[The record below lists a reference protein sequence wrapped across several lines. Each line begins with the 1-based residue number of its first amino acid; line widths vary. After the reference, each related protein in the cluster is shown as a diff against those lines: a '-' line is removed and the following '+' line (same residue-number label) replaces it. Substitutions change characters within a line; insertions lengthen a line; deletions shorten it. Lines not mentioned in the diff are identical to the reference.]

1 MHLLYIVNVHVRY
14 KYANTV
20 MDKNKCLAEGLIKVN
35 HIDVN
40 VHPVQEHALQQD
52 DMVINLI

>member
-1 MHLLYIVNVHVRY
+1 MYVISMTH
-14 KYANTV
+14 TV
-20 MDKNKCLAEGLIKVN
+20 MDKNKCLAEGLLKVN
-35 HIDVN
+35 PIDVN